1 MWDRIKGAGGLALA
15 ITALCGLVLLLALFI
30 EGGAWLGE
38 KIYPWL
44 VTATG
49 FALGVVTFV
58 FLPLLLFRKTRGF
71 SGAGLRIASA
81 MFGFTLWVW
90 GLLLTYD
97 LWGAIAVLIG
107 LVLLGVGVVPIAM
120 LATLFKG
127 MWLTLG
133 ELVLLTVLTFG
144 TRFAGAWATSKAREE
159 LKNPL

>member
-1 MWDRIKGAGGLALA
+1 
-15 ITALCGLVLLLALFI
+15 
-30 EGGAWLGE
+30 
-38 KIYPWL
+38 
-44 VTATG
+44 
-49 FALGVVTFV
+49 
-58 FLPLLLFRKTRGF
+58 
-71 SGAGLRIASA
+71 

-97 LWGAIAVLIG
+97 LWGAIAVLVG

-144 TRFAGAWATSKAREE
+144 TRFAGAWAASKAQEE